1 MQGNTCQQ
9 GYELPAILDRNW
21 KGSAKK
27 MKGARSI

>member
-9 GYELPAILDRNW
+9 GYEWPAILEINW